1 MGHNA
6 KCVSRSWRGS
16 RQLPRS
22 PLPRRRGEPGVARG
36 LPGLGALLLRVRL
49 LPDQVRLTSR
59 ASNESS
65 RRLHNEGEGPLKA
78 LTSAGSSSPHSGVQG
93 NLGSWDTVQG
103 LQRGEQWTGASSQVS
118 DALTRVGIHFKRNI
132 I

>member
-1 MGHNA
+1 M
-6 KCVSRSWRGS
+6 
-16 RQLPRS
+16 
-22 PLPRRRGEPGVARG
+22 ARG

-65 RRLHNEGEGPLKA
+65 RRLHNEVEGPLKA

-93 NLGSWDTVQG
+93 NLGSWNTVQG
-103 LQRGEQWTGASSQVS
+103 LQRGEQWTGAASQV
-118 DALTRVGIHFKRNI
+118 TP
-132 I
+132 